1 MEHKKKYK
9 HISVVCN
16 HTALAHGVVGTLIP
30 YSEGNVLLLGN
41 NGMVKSSSQ
50 LASDATYKENLVIE
64 EALLNDVV
72 LTSSQLE
79 GSDFVV
85 YIDHMDWHIKDET
98 QMMSRLS
105 ALANV
110 VNCCIELQDV
120 NFVFIAP
127 FTPMFGRHFNV
138 VINENT
144 IWESS
149 MDLDLQSK
157 YINLAEQEV
166 FRGINEGLKATI
178 LSCGFDANATSSDQE
193 STNLYIRDLLKLQR
207 PSYQF
212 IDHKDIYTLIE
223 KVINSDES
231 PEKLLLIDTSKS
243 RSDLE
248 AMIDFK
254 PSIVDK
260 VSSWLLSRKNTSTD
274 LVINNSKTKDWY
286 QHPFTNIQAFFN
298 QNQK

>member
-1 MEHKKKYK
+1 LEHKKKYK

-16 HTALAHGVVGTLIP
+16 HTALAHGVVDTLIP
-30 YSEGNVLLLGN
+30 FSEGRILLLGN
-41 NGMVKSSSQ
+41 KSIEKSSSQ
-50 LASDATYKENLVIE
+50 VACDSSYNENLVIE

-79 GSDFVV
+79 GSELVV

-110 VNCCIELQDV
+110 VNCCIELQNV

-178 LSCGFDANATSSDQE
+178 LSCGFNANATSSDQE
-193 STNLYIRDLLKLQR
+193 STNLYIKSLLKLQR

-212 IDHKDIYTLIE
+212 IDHKDIYALLE

-231 PEKLLLIDTSKS
+231 PEKLLLVETSKS

-248 AMIDFK
+248 TMIDFK
-254 PSIVDK
+254 PSMVDTI
-260 VSSWLLSRKNTSTD
+260 SSWLMSRKNTSTE
-274 LVINNSKTKDWY
+274 LVINNSKTKSWY
-286 QHPFTNIQAFFN
+286 QYPFTNIQAFFN